1 MSHIKNA
8 MKNSYFVL
16 TLSVFGI
23 FVGYMLRIFLSRT
36 LSIEDFGLFYAVSA
50 FIGLF
55 TLIRYLGLNQAL
67 TKYIPEFLVKG
78 DKNNIKTSI
87 TIVVIIQML
96 TVLAFTGIILVFHNS
111 ITYSLFK
118 TDMADSVLI
127 LMTLSFLPSLFFM
140 IFQSVFQGYQKLKT
154 YALVEP
160 ARISLTFL
168 FSVLLISMGVA
179 GVALAYLIAAIITT
193 LLFFFSFYKL
203 GIMSAKTKIN
213 SDILKKILRFSMPV
227 FVSSIAIF
235 IITYTDTIVITFYR
249 SLEEVALYQVAM
261 PTSQLLLIF
270 SGAIAAVAFPLISEL
285 HARKRFGEIQKSISV
300 IITVLVFLILPIVI
314 LLVSFP
320 EAIIKFLFSD
330 AFLPAAVTLQILTV
344 SMIFYS
350 IFTVLQTT
358 LDGIGRPFINTKI
371 LFLMAGANLVLNIAL
386 VPTYGIIGSAFAS
399 LTSYLIGVAVGLSF
413 VRKLL
418 NVSLPLYKL
427 AKVSAGAVISIGII
441 FVIRPYVYLP
451 IYQQFTVLLV
461 IGWVFY
467 LVFVI
472 FSKAITK
479 EDVVF
484 IDAIHMSKIAKI
496 LTKLVYRR

>member
-1 MSHIKNA
+1 MSQIKNA

-16 TLSVFGI
+16 TLSVFSI
-23 FVGYMLRIFLSRT
+23 FVGYLLRIFLSRS
-36 LSIEDFGLFYAVSA
+36 LSIEDFGLFYAVGA

-55 TLIRYLGLNQAL
+55 TLIRYLGLNSAL
-67 TKYIPEFLVKG
+67 VKYIPEFLVKG

-87 TIVVIIQML
+87 KIVVIIQTL

-111 ITYSLFK
+111 ITFSLFK
-118 TDMADSVLI
+118 TGGANSLLI
-127 LMTLSFLPSLFFM
+127 LMTLSFLPSVFFM
-140 IFQSVFQGYQKLKT
+140 IFQSVFQGYQKLRT

-160 ARISLTFL
+160 VRISLTFV
-168 FSVLLISMGVA
+168 FSAMLISMGVV
-179 GVALAYLIAAIITT
+179 GVAFAYLIAAILTT
-193 LLFFFSFYKL
+193 LVFFYSFYKL
-203 GIMSAKTKIN
+203 GIFSAKTNITSN
-213 SDILKKILRFSMPV
+213 ILKKILKFSMPV

-249 SLEEVALYQVAM
+249 SFEEVALYQVAM

-270 SGAIAAVAFPLISEL
+270 SSAIAAVAFPLISEL
-285 HARKRFGEIQKSISV
+285 HARKKFGEIQKSISV
-300 IITVLVFLILPIVI
+300 IITVLIFLILPFVI

-320 EAIIKFLFSD
+320 EVIIKFLFGD
-330 AFLPAAVTLQILTV
+330 GFLSAAVTLQILTI

-371 LFLMAGANLVLNIAL
+371 LFLMAGANLVFNIAL
-386 VPTYGIIGSAFAS
+386 VPIYGIIGSAMAS
-399 LTSYLIGVAVGLSF
+399 LTAYLIGFVVGFWS

-418 NVSLPLYKL
+418 HVTLPFYKL
-427 AKVSAGAVISIGII
+427 AKVSAGAVISIVVI
-441 FVIRPYVYLP
+441 FIVRPHIYLP
-451 IYQQFTVLLV
+451 LYQQFAVLLV

-467 LVFVI
+467 LLFVI

-479 EDVVF
+479 EDVGF
-484 IDAIHMSKIAKI
+484 IESIHMSKIAKI
-496 LTKLVYRR
+496 LTKVVFRR

>member
-1 MSHIKNA
+1 MLA
-8 MKNSYFVL
+8 RFLQVL
-16 TLSVFGI
+16 
-23 FVGYMLRIFLSRT
+23 
-36 LSIEDFGLFYAVSA
+36 
-50 FIGLF
+50 
-55 TLIRYLGLNQAL
+55 
-67 TKYIPEFLVKG
+67 
-78 DKNNIKTSI
+78 
-87 TIVVIIQML
+87 
-96 TVLAFTGIILVFHNS
+96 
-111 ITYSLFK
+111 
-118 TDMADSVLI
+118 
-127 LMTLSFLPSLFFM
+127 
-140 IFQSVFQGYQKLKT
+140 LKT

-168 FSVLLISMGVA
+168 FSVLLISMGIA

-320 EAIIKFLFSD
+320 EVIIKFLFGD
-330 AFLPAAVTLQILTV
+330 GFLSAAITLQILTV

-399 LTSYLIGVAVGLSF
+399 LTAYLIGVAVGLSF

-427 AKVSAGAVISIGII
+427 VKVSAGAVISIGII
-441 FVIRPYVYLP
+441 FLLRPYVYLP
-451 IYQQFTVLLV
+451 IYQQFVVLLV
-461 IGWVFY
+461 IGWVLY

-479 EDVVF
+479 EDVGF
-484 IDAIHMSKIAKI
+484 IEAFHMSKIAKI

>member
-1 MSHIKNA
+1 MSQIKNA

-16 TLSVFGI
+16 SLSVFGI
-23 FVGYMLRIFLSRT
+23 FVGYMFRIFLSRS

-50 FIGLF
+50 FIGIF
-55 TLIRYLGLNQAL
+55 TIIRYLGLNSAL
-67 TKYIPEFLVKG
+67 VKYIPEFLVKG
-78 DKNNIKTSI
+78 DKNSIKTSI
-87 TIVVIIQML
+87 KIVVVVQVL

-111 ITYSLFK
+111 ITATLFK
-118 TDMADSVLI
+118 ASGADSILI

-140 IFQSVFQGYQKLKT
+140 VFQSVFQGYQKLRT
-154 YALVEP
+154 YALIEP
-160 ARISLTFL
+160 VRISLTFMI
-168 FSVLLISMGVA
+168 SVVLISMGVV
-179 GVALAYLIAAIITT
+179 GVAFAYLIAAILTT
-193 LLFFFSFYKL
+193 LVFFYSFYKL
-203 GIMSAKTKIN
+203 NIFTAKTIIT
-213 SDILKKILRFSMPV
+213 SGILKKILKFSMPV

-235 IITYTDTIVITFYR
+235 IIT
-249 SLEEVALYQVAM
+249 
-261 PTSQLLLIF
+261 
-270 SGAIAAVAFPLISEL
+270 
-285 HARKRFGEIQKSISV
+285 
-300 IITVLVFLILPIVI
+300 VLVFLILPFVI

-320 EAIIKFLFSD
+320 EVIIKFLFGD
-330 AFLPAAVTLQILTV
+330 GFLSAAITLQILTV

-350 IFTVLQTT
+350 VFTVLQTT

>member
-1 MSHIKNA
+1 MSQIKNA

-16 TLSVFGI
+16 SLSVFGI
-23 FVGYMLRIFLSRT
+23 FVGYMFRIFLSRS
-36 LSIEDFGLFYAVSA
+36 LSIEDFGLFYAVGA

-55 TLIRYLGLNQAL
+55 TLVRYLGLNSAL
-67 TKYIPEFLVKG
+67 VKYIPEFLVKG
-78 DKNNIKTSI
+78 DKNSIKTSI
-87 TIVVIIQML
+87 KIVVVVQVL

-111 ITYSLFK
+111 ITATLFK
-118 TDMADSVLI
+118 ASGADSILI

-140 IFQSVFQGYQKLKT
+140 VFQSVFQGYQKLRT
-154 YALVEP
+154 YALIEP
-160 ARISLTFL
+160 VRISLTFL
-168 FSVLLISMGVA
+168 LSVVLISMGVV
-179 GVALAYLIAAIITT
+179 GVAFAYLIAAILTT
-193 LLFFFSFYKL
+193 LVFFYSFYKL
-203 GIMSAKTKIN
+203 DIFTAKTKIT
-213 SDILKKILRFSMPV
+213 SGILKKILKFSMPV

-249 SLEEVALYQVAM
+249 SLGEVALYQVAM

-285 HARKRFGEIQKSISV
+285 HTRKRFGEIQKSISV
-300 IITVLVFLILPIVI
+300 IITVLVFLILPFVI

-320 EAIIKFLFSD
+320 EVIIKFLFGD
-330 AFLPAAVTLQILTV
+330 GFLSAVITLQILTV

-371 LFLMAGANLVLNIAL
+371 LFLMAVANLILNIAL
-386 VPTYGIIGSAFAS
+386 VPTYGIIGSAAAS
-399 LTSYLIGVAVGLSF
+399 LTAYLIGVVVELSF

-427 AKVSAGAVISIGII
+427 VKVSAGAVISIGII
-441 FVIRPYVYLP
+441 FLIRPYVYLP
-451 IYQQFTVLLV
+451 IYQQFVVLLV

-467 LVFVI
+467 LAFVI
-472 FSKAITK
+472 FSKTITK
-479 EDVVF
+479 EDVGF
-484 IDAIHMSKIAKI
+484 IESIHMPKIAKI
-496 LTKLVYRR
+496 LTKLVFRR